1 MRRSLP
7 VVIRENIVEEVKATV
22 RSVASAVLP
31 ADDTDDALQAAIREV
46 RPFLLGALQVLGLWE
61 LNFAGVWLVA
71 RTALPI
77 PGNLVG
83 MVALY
88 ALLAVGIVK
97 LTWFETAGSFLVK
110 HLAFF
115 FVPITVGLMDADALI
130 ATRGVAIILILSSS
144 AGIGILLA
152 GGVSQCLLR
161 KSSHIGG
168 RT

>member
-1 MRRSLP
+1 MSRGSEGVTYGAGDRDRDVLAGDMGVARRN
-7 VVIRENIVEEVKATV
+7 VAGFV
-22 RSVASAVLP
+22 RQL
-31 ADDTDDALQAAIREV
+31 ALV
-46 RPFLLGALQVLGLWE
+46 SLQVLGLWG

-71 RTALPI
+71 RSALPI

-83 MVALY
+83 IVALY

-97 LTWFETAGSFLVK
+97 LTWFEAAGSFLVK

-115 FVPITVGLMDADALI
+115 FVPITVGLMNAGALI
-130 ATRGVAIILILSSS
+130 AMHGIAIILILAAS

-161 KSSHIGG
+161 KSSHMGG

>member
-1 MRRSLP
+1 MSRGSEGVAYGAGDRDRDVLAGDMGVARRN
-7 VVIRENIVEEVKATV
+7 VACFV
-22 RSVASAVLP
+22 RQLTLVS
-31 ADDTDDALQAAIREV
+31 
-46 RPFLLGALQVLGLWE
+46 LQVLGLWE